1 MFSLLS
7 TAKFR
12 RQKSRI
18 RGLLLY
24 GHQPMRT
31 RIPQNLRI
39 PFRGSEDFFLYVSHV
54 CLTDSKNKGDSAVYR
69 YTSDLTYETYT
80 SSYTSNPQI
89 LKRRRYVAVP
99 KILEMKPQNLR
110 FVTSHF
116 FVIWSF
122 EVFKFLVLKPSDRG
136 LQNEESRKTR
146 GLGSKRA
153 EDFRK
158 THVLRI
164 FYFVCFDC

>member
-12 RQKSRI
+12 CQKSRI

-24 GHQPMRT
+24 GHLPMRT

-110 FVTSHF
+110 FRF
-116 FVIWSF
+116 Q
-122 EVFKFLVLKPSDRG
+122 D
-136 LQNEESRKTR
+136 SRNNLTCETYKKRNLNPRILKTR
-146 GLGSKRA
+146 VS
-153 EDFRK
+153 
-158 THVLRI
+158 RI
-164 FYFVCFDC
+164 PQIGGTEPATFS